1 MQDIHDPTE
10 SQALTMESRRDIA
23 RLMHWVG
30 VAILGSVLVTVLF
43 QAWPVALIQPTW
55 LQKMTNALLGSGVTA
70 LMGALL
76 LAAAPLVD
84 PQAERLARRA
94 RLARR
99 LASWAAIGYVL
110 LIPVQLYAGV
120 KQLSETRR
128 TQTRTIEQVRDA
140 VKGIEESTTIEQ
152 LRKAYG
158 QIPGRKPAAA
168 RGDQCS
174 PRPGENGPARS
185 ARAQREPGR
194 NPVQRPDEHCL
205 AGMDHHPLPSHPDAA
220 DAVPGFCSHRQK
232 GPQPTHPA
240 GESAQWKIAQH
251 SATWTAWSRWWPQ
264 RHGAWRNGVDIPQEW
279 IPEEEQVTK

>member
-30 VAILGSVLVTVLF
+30 VAMLGSFLVTVMF

-140 VKGIEESTTIEQ
+140 VRGIEESTTIEQ

-158 QIPGRKPAAA
+158 QIPGRKPQLPAEINVPLDQVKTALRDRLEPNVNRAETQFNDRMNTVWQEWITTRFRHTLMLLMLFLGFAAIGRRA
-168 RGDQCS
+168 PSQPTLLESLLSGRLLS
-174 PRPGENGPARS
+174 TLRPGR
-185 ARAQREPGR
+185 RGR
-194 NPVQRPDEHCL
+194 GGGRP
-205 AGMDHHPLPSHPDAA
+205 
-220 DAVPGFCSHRQK
+220 RQ
-232 GPQPTHPA
+232 
-240 GESAQWKIAQH
+240 
-251 SATWTAWSRWWPQ
+251 
-264 RHGAWRNGVDIPQEW
+264 GAWRQRRGHSPGMDSRGGARCQ
-279 IPEEEQVTK
+279 